1 LGSPP
6 ADRGAE
12 WRRLEVSTNG
22 IYAELCALA
31 GSGRKARLTRARPE
45 EPLKN
50 GFIVAVSPVLTAL
63 AQFHD
68 FYPDGYAVVLTGDIT
83 AVRSGEYERHW
94 ERMFSAERI
103 AVEGEPLRGLPLDD
117 LPALLAGLA
126 TWEENVIVQCEDA
139 EERVE
144 DFYIGR
150 IIRVGDGAV
159 AFSNFDG
166 LGRWDP
172 EPTEIE
178 VGDITQVQLR
188 TPYAQTFSK
197 YLEGP
202 CPHV

>member
-1 LGSPP
+1 MSKKK
-6 ADRGAE
+6 
-12 WRRLEVSTNG
+12 V
-22 IYAELCALA
+22 YAELCALA
-31 GSGRKARLTRARPE
+31 RSGRMARLTRNRPNE
-45 EPLKN
+45 EIKS

-68 FYPDGYAVVLTGDIT
+68 FYPEGYAVVLTGDTT

-94 ERMFSAERI
+94 ERMFSSERI
-103 AVEGEPLRGLPLDD
+103 AVAGEPLRGLPLDD
-117 LPALLAGLA
+117 LPALLTALA
-126 TWEENVIVQCEDA
+126 AREENVIVECEDA

-150 IIRVGDGAV
+150 IVKVGGGVV

-172 EPTEIE
+172 EPHEIA
-178 VGDITQVQLR
+178 VNDITQVQLR
-188 TPYAQTFSK
+188 TPYTQTFSK

-202 CPHV
+202 CPHA